1 MNRANQ
7 FFDKFLK
14 SFDKVS
20 DNEKKRIFERLS
32 DLCYS
37 QNTIIENLEEGI
49 ISIDINNSRDK
60 QKSMFFV
67 FNSKKL

>member
-49 ISIDINNSRDK
+49 I
-60 QKSMFFV
+60 
-67 FNSKKL
+67 

>member
-20 DNEKKRIFERLS
+20 DNEKKEYLKGYPIYVILKI
-32 DLCYS
+32 L
-37 QNTIIENLEEGI
+37 L
-49 ISIDINNSRDK
+49 
-60 QKSMFFV
+60 
-67 FNSKKL
+67 